1 MAPRRGA
8 FRGFPSHLAN
18 GVEGAETPGSIQSLL
33 YLDFPRK
40 RKAFHREFPIPL
52 SILSSDSYRCVRFQT
67 VLELFS
73 TFDSLA
79 SIHNVTAS
87 QLPKLWDLLN
97 CMLNRT
103 SLLTLGFR
111 TREFSI
117 LLLYYLPLHFEFV

>member
-1 MAPRRGA
+1 MRWRVLCISVSTSRVNLEGEMGGLLRR
-8 FRGFPSHLAN
+8 
-18 GVEGAETPGSIQSLL
+18 
-33 YLDFPRK
+33 
-40 RKAFHREFPIPL
+40 
-52 SILSSDSYRCVRFQT
+52 QT

-117 LLLYYLPLHFEFV
+117 LLLYYLPLHLEFV